1 MNKDMDRGEKEGF
14 FRIISSVHFCMFLM
28 RMLLVIKTS
37 HYQKIIAHNRGQ
49 HTFPVKS
56 EINISGFAA
65 CLVSVTIQLH
75 HCSTKARI
83 DLRKEMKMTVFQK
96 ICIITKTKT
105 GNQPVDH
112 SLQLL
117 L

>member
-56 EINISGFAA
+56 EIINISGFG
-65 CLVSVTIQLH
+65 LYH
-75 HCSTKARI
+75 YSTPP
-83 DLRKEMKMTVFQK
+83 L
-96 ICIITKTKT
+96 
-105 GNQPVDH
+105 
-112 SLQLL
+112 
-117 L
+117 